1 MKVISSA
8 LNSTYNKERLYKIL
22 LGPHISEK
30 VSVLGDDE
38 NQYAFKVLKDATKG
52 EVKKAVEELFQVT
65 VTDVC
70 VLNVKGKVKRTA
82 RGFSRKK
89 NWKKAY
95 VSVQEG
101 QEIDYMVVE

>member
-38 NQYAFKVLKDATKG
+38 NQYAFKILKDATKG